1 MKTFTKALFATLMT
15 AIIITATAMTSA
27 AAHSYKNFDT
37 PIRGIN
43 KIWVSGNVKVVLR
56 QSDVESVFVDGGYN
70 SDNTSIQSK
79 GQTLYIN
86 STEPYQVTIKVSV
99 KDLQRIE
106 AAGSATVVTTSNFDV
121 KYLQVFLSQCA
132 TAKVKANAGSVYTV
146 IKDDA
151 ILKMNGTAKEHVLV
165 ASNMKNARMK
175 NFVSLKTESR
185 VSGIVARKADSL
197 SATLVK

>member
-1 MKTFTKALFATLMT
+1 MKTFTKTLFAALLT
-15 AIIITATAMTSA
+15 AIIITGTAMTSA
-27 AAHSYKNFDT
+27 AAHNFKNFDT
-37 PIRGIN
+37 PISGIN
-43 KIWVSGNVKVVLR
+43 KIWVSGNVKIVLS
-56 QSDVESVFVDGGYN
+56 QSDVESVFVDGSYN
-70 SDNTSIQSK
+70 ANNTSIQSK

-86 STEPYQVTIKVSV
+86 STEPYQVTINVSV

-151 ILKMNGTAKEHVLV
+151 VLKINGTAKEHVLV
-165 ASNMKNARMK
+165 ASNMKNARMR

-185 VSGIVARKADSL
+185 VSGVLAKKADSL